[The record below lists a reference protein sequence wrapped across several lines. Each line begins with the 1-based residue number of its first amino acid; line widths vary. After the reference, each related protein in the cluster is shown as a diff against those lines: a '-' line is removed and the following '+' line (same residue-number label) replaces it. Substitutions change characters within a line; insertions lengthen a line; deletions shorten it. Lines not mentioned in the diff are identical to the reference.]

1 MSILFHKL
9 FGCSPGLDLLRDKE
23 GIRGRGQGRGLV
35 GVVFLFNPP
44 GMLDHVKEVG
54 AGLLND
60 IAFFVVHQRDE
71 SVGSNGLTILKKHKV
86 IEFETE
92 DASSE
97 MLQEDGIGQP
107 AFKKPLFDI
116 GF

>member
-9 FGCSPGLDLLRDKE
+9 FGCSAGLDQLRDKE
-23 GIRGRGQGRGLV
+23 GIGSRCQGRGLV
-35 GVVFLFNPP
+35 GVVFLFNPA

-60 IAFFVVHQRDE
+60 IASFVVHQRDE
-71 SVGSNGLTILKKHKV
+71 SVGGDGLTILKKHKV

-97 MLQEDGIGQP
+97 VLEEDGVGQP
-107 AFKKPLFDI
+107 AFEKPLFDI